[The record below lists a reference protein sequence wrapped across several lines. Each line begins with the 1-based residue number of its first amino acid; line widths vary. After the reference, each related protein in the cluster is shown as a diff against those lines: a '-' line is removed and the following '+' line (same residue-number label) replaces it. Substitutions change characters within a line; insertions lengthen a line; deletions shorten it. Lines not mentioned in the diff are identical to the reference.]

1 MTPANGS
8 VQPTVK
14 TACASLPGLLQTL
27 TRTPQAGLI
36 FVLVALSTA
45 CIHRHRHRTTQ
56 VPTQPPPPVEYP
68 PPQQPSRHPQPPG
81 GVIEQG
87 QEGIASWYG
96 PTFNGHETS
105 DGEIYN
111 MYAFTAAHR
120 TLPFSTLVR
129 VHNLE
134 NGASVD
140 VRINDRGPFV
150 EGRIIDL
157 SYSAAQAIGML
168 GPGTTLVRLE
178 ILNPGVVNGPSA
190 TPGIF
195 AVQVGAFRDA
205 ANAERLRAM
214 IEPRFAPVVLQSYNN
229 GLGVFYRVRVGRA
242 GSEEAAQALAAQ
254 LRGANL
260 ATETFVVRL
269 N

>member
-1 MTPANGS
+1 MAKQLGCL
-8 VQPTVK
+8 QPTMK
-14 TACASLPGLLQTL
+14 RACALPPGGLQTL
-27 TRTPQAGLI
+27 IRIEQAGLT
-36 FVLVALSTA
+36 LALLLSTG
-45 CIHRHRHRTTQ
+45 CIHHHRQSRRI
-56 VPTQPPPPVEYP
+56 PTQPPR
-68 PPQQPSRHPQPPG
+68 PSRRPGPQPTPSP

-111 MYAFTAAHR
+111 MYDFTAAHR
-120 TLPFSTLVR
+120 TLPFGTMVR
-129 VHNLE
+129 VYNLE

-157 SYSAAQAIGML
+157 SYAAAQAIGML

-178 ILNPGVVNGPSA
+178 ILNPNIVTGPN
-190 TPGIF
+190 TPPGIF
-195 AVQVGAFRDA
+195 AVQVGAFRDP
-205 ANAERLRAM
+205 ANAERLRSL
-214 IEPRFAPVVLQSYNN
+214 IEPRFSPVMIQSYNN
-229 GLGVFYRVRVGRA
+229 GSGVFYRVRVGHV
-242 GSEEAAQALAAQ
+242 GSEGQAQALALQ
-254 LRGANL
+254 LREANL
-260 ATETFVVRL
+260 ATVTFVVRL